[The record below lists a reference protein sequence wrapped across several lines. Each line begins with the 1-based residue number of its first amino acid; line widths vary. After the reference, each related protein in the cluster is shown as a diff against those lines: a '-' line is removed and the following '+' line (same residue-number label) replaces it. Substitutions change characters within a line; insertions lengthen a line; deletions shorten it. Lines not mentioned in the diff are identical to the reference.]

1 MQVLEARSIPSDILS
16 SSPSLTNA
24 TSSSAAVTVAA
35 AAAARAIKGSA
46 MNAAIANGDVGPSNH
61 HNQYGSEITG
71 RATIPTENG
80 IGGSYPGYNGQQH
93 ASSSR
98 LPSDYQNKQS
108 SSKVTSP
115 TMQSS
120 GSTLSPLQAEMPTTA
135 ASLMREGPRDFTV
148 IRDVGDGSFGT
159 VCLADWKSPLPSG
172 TMLSPMQHP
181 TTRPEYVGKRL
192 VAIKKMKKP
201 FPNWDECMKLKELKS
216 LLAIPHHPNII
227 PLYDAFLMPG
237 SKELH
242 FVFEC
247 MEGNLYQ
254 LTKSRKGRSLAGG
267 LVASIFQQ
275 IVKGLHHIHQYGYFH
290 RDMKPENLLIT
301 TTGLAD
307 YPTAS
312 PLAMPGTPP
321 EKDVLVI
328 VKLADFGLARE
339 TLSKPPYTEYVSTR
353 WYRAPEVLLRSR
365 DYSNPVDL
373 WALGTILAEIVNLKP
388 LFPGQ
393 SEVDQVLQICDVIGD
408 PMHDYGND
416 DRGRKKGGGEW
427 QRGVKMAR
435 AVGFEFPVVKPVTF
449 STLFSSKIP
458 PSLIDCIQDLLR
470 YDPRARMTTDD
481 LMNHYYFTTLA
492 PRLQPPQAKAM
503 VAATTPEQQASMMRQ
518 MPKANLQSLA
528 SISSLANVD
537 AASIRRAIPPSHSSV
552 SQLQKIPFGAGPQPI
567 AANHQQ
573 KLQPIRAPIQQQQ
586 QQFDGDIAMDSASP
600 LIHGSS
606 DRGDEL
612 AGMMI
617 NQRNSSVSQY
627 PAFPESASTY
637 SRLSAIGSTQNNNG
651 DVAMMSPA
659 HYPGNSNVSNVTRI
673 DRQGSNSFSS
683 HERHIEAGAAQS
695 YESYGQ
701 SPTSAAPQHQHNATM
716 HGLVSP
722 HPGSTHS
729 SGEYPGG
736 RDQAGTSNETLS
748 SAKDALKKKGGK
760 GWGLNISS
768 VLGGGAAASGAGG
781 DRGAGKSALSNST
794 NSSGQYQQNPQSW
807 QQGNQTNTS
816 IPTSI
821 SASSITP
828 AQQIIADHAQAQQPA
843 KPIDPKKAK
852 KEAEKAAREAEKAK
866 RAAQEQAARERAR
879 AVMQKRNQILASSNA
894 RDQVEW
900 LQLADNDMTK
910 ALQAQ
915 QQAQHIQQ
923 QTQQHQQ
930 QQQAQQQYLHSL
942 APGRPSL
949 QSQQIQYEQ
958 QYGTHPQII
967 NQNTNLIGQLSQ
979 YPGPV
984 NPAVHSYETPLS
996 EKAWGKQPRHTHTSN
1011 SDHSNLSGRLGAGSY
1026 SPSPVGVNNAGRGRV
1041 RPRDADDDI
1050 LAENDPRRQSMQ
1062 SYHTRDSDPGP
1073 MRNAINAYP
1082 HSNHRPETTSSL
1094 NSAPSIIDAASG
1106 RTRYGGGANGGDRSS
1121 IDTRSVASSLDNQ
1134 LILNMENMTA
1144 AETSTSTATNNRY
1157 RQGSMSPGP
1166 IHLVGNRPSFSRQSH
1181 GSRTGSAHRAGSASP
1196 LHHTAAPR
1204 FHPYSSGVVGAA
1216 SHSNPNMPLPSS
1228 AHSSQHGYPLPS
1240 LASIANDSG
1249 SDVMENLQTDIAST
1263 IGPRPRSTR
1272 RMSQSQ
1278 RGLSR
1283 GSAASRDG
1291 SSLRH
1296 ATPSTNATL
1305 VNLGGSNG
1313 ISGNGAN
1320 ASSQVNPMFN
1330 VPSHQYN
1337 QKSFPLTAAHHANY
1351 PYSPTAATQNQPAN
1365 MANLLDQTGLTNR
1378 QGHQANAHNNGMTSL
1393 PPFSELAART
1403 TSGGGGGGGGDGYY
1417 STDNAGGGHHSY

>member
-1 MQVLEARSIPSDILS
+1 
-16 SSPSLTNA
+16 
-24 TSSSAAVTVAA
+24 
-35 AAAARAIKGSA
+35 
-46 MNAAIANGDVGPSNH
+46 MNAAIANADAGPSTH
-61 HNQYGSEITG
+61 LNQYGVNVIG
-71 RATIPTENG
+71 RAGLSPGNG
-80 IGGSYPGYNGQQH
+80 IYESGQQH
-93 ASSSR
+93 ATTSR
-98 LPSDYQNKQS
+98 QPIQS
-108 SSKVTSP
+108 SAIPSP
-115 TMQSS
+115 TS
-120 GSTLSPLQAEMPTTA
+120 LSASQTEMPTTA

-201 FPNWDECMKLKELKS
+201 FPNWSECMKLKELKS

-254 LTKSRKGRSLAGG
+254 LTKSRKGRPLAGG

-275 IVKGLHHIHQYGYFH
+275 IVKGLHHIHQHGYFH

-339 TLSKPPYTEYVSTR
+339 TLSRPPYTEYVSTR

-408 PMHDYGND
+408 PLHDYGSD
-416 DRGRKKGGGEW
+416 EHGRKKGGGEW

-449 STLFSSKIP
+449 STLFSSKVP
-458 PSLIDCIQDLLR
+458 PSLIECIQDLLM
-470 YDPRARMTTDD
+470 YEPRARLTTDD
-481 LMNHYYFTTLA
+481 LINHYYFTTLA
-492 PRLQPPQAKAM
+492 PRLQPPQARAM

-518 MPKANLQSLA
+518 MPKASLQSLS
-528 SISSLANVD
+528 SISSLANAD
-537 AASIRRAIPPSHSSV
+537 AASIRRAIPPSHSTV

-567 AANHQQ
+567 AGNYQVR
-573 KLQPIRAPIQQQQ
+573 LQPLRLQQPHQT
-586 QQFDGDIAMDSASP
+586 DGDIAMDSASP
-600 LIHGSS
+600 LIHGPS
-606 DRGDEL
+606 DRGEGHEVAAL
-612 AGMMI
+612 IG

-637 SRLSAIGSTQNNNG
+637 SRLSAMGSGQVNNNNA

-659 HYPGNSNVSNVTRI
+659 HYAGNSSVARI
-673 DRQGSNSFSS
+673 DRQGSTSISN
-683 HERHIEAGAAQS
+683 HERRADGGAAQS
-695 YESYGQ
+695 YDSYGQ
-701 SPTSAAPQHQHNATM
+701 SSTSAAAGHQHNTM
-716 HGLVSP
+716 HSLLSP
-722 HPGSTHS
+722 HPGSTNS
-729 SGEYPGG
+729 SGEFPAGG
-736 RDQAGTSNETLS
+736 RDQSETSNETLS
-748 SAKDALKKKGGK
+748 SAKDTTKKKGGK

-768 VLGGGAAASGAGG
+768 VLGGGGSNGE
-781 DRGAGKSALSNST
+781 RGAGKSALSSST
-794 NSSGQYQQNPQSW
+794 NSSGQQQQQQQQPSW
-807 QQGNQTNTS
+807 NS

-821 SASSITP
+821 SSSSITP
-828 AQQIIADHAQAQQPA
+828 AQQIVADHAQAQQPV
-843 KPIDPKKAK
+843 KPSDPKKAK

-915 QQAQHIQQ
+915 QAQQ
-923 QTQQHQQ
+923 QMQQQAQ
-930 QQQAQQQYLHSL
+930 QQQAQQQQYLH
-942 APGRPSL
+942 APGSGRPSL
-949 QSQQIQYEQ
+949 QSQQLQYEQ
-958 QYGTHPQII
+958 QYGMQPHVIGP
-967 NQNTNLIGQLSQ
+967 NNSSNGQLSQ

-984 NPAVHSYETPLS
+984 NPNVHSYETAMS

-1011 SDHSNLSGRLGAGSY
+1011 SDHSNLSGGRLAAGSY
-1026 SPSPVGVNNAGRGRV
+1026 SPSPAGMKNVSRGKV
-1041 RPRDADDDI
+1041 RPRDTEDE
-1050 LAENDPRRQSMQ
+1050 LWLSENDPRRQSMQ

-1073 MRNAINAYP
+1073 MRNAIYAHP
-1082 HSNHRPETTSSL
+1082 HSSHRPETTSSM

-1106 RTRYGGGANGGDRSS
+1106 RTRYGGANGGDRSS
-1121 IDTRSVASSLDNQ
+1121 VDTRSVASSLDNQ

-1144 AETSTSTATNNRY
+1144 AETSASTATNTRY
-1157 RQGSMSPGP
+1157 KQGSMSPGP
-1166 IHLVGNRPSFSRQSH
+1166 IHLVGNRPSYSRQSH

-1204 FHPYSSGVVGAA
+1204 FHPYSSNTVGAA

-1278 RGLSR
+1278 RGISR

-1305 VNLGGSNG
+1305 VNFGGPNGTIGGNGSNG
-1313 ISGNGAN
+1313 
-1320 ASSQVNPMFN
+1320 SSQVNPMFN
-1330 VPSHQYN
+1330 VNH
-1337 QKSFPLTAAHHANY
+1337 QKSFPLSAAHHANY
-1351 PYSPTAATQNQPAN
+1351 PYSPTTTTAQNQPAN
-1365 MANLLDQTGLTNR
+1365 MAMLLDHQIVPMNR
-1378 QGHQANAHNNGMTSL
+1378 QSSQSNGQNNAMTTTL
-1393 PPFSELAART
+1393 PPFSEFTART
-1403 TSGGGGGGGGDGYY
+1403 VNSGQGGGGGGQQSGEGMY
-1417 STDNAGGGHHSY
+1417 SNDNGGGGQHSY

>member
-1 MQVLEARSIPSDILS
+1 MQVLEARSITSDLFPT
-16 SSPSLTNA
+16 SSPSHTNA
-24 TSSSAAVTVAA
+24 NTSTASSVPVAVVATAA
-35 AAAARAIKGSA
+35 AQAVKGSA
-46 MNAAIANGDVGPSNH
+46 MNAAIANGDAGPSAH
-61 HNQYGSEITG
+61 RNQYGS
-71 RATIPTENG
+71 TIADRGALPSENHV
-80 IGGSYPGYNGQQH
+80 GGGLSGYDGQQH

-98 LPSDYQNKQS
+98 LPSDYQKQS
-108 SSKVTSP
+108 SKEPSP
-115 TMQSS
+115 IKQNN
-120 GSTLSPLQAEMPTTA
+120 GSTLSPSQTEMPTTA

-201 FPNWDECMKLKELKS
+201 FPNWSECMKLKELKS

-254 LTKSRKGRSLAGG
+254 LTKSRKGRPLAGG

-275 IVKGLHHIHQYGYFH
+275 IVKGLHHIHQHGYFH

-408 PMHDYGND
+408 PLHDYGND

-427 QRGVKMAR
+427 QRGIKMAR

-458 PSLIDCIQDLLR
+458 SSLVDCIQDLLR

-481 LMNHYYFTTLA
+481 LLNHYYFTTLA

-537 AASIRRAIPPSHSSV
+537 AASIRRAIPPSHSTI
-552 SQLQKIPFGAGPQPI
+552 SQLQKVPFGAGPQPI

-573 KLQPIRAPIQQQQ
+573 KLLPIRAPPQQQS
-586 QQFDGDIAMDSASP
+586 DGDIAMDSASP

-606 DRGDEL
+606 DRGDEIATL
-612 AGMMI
+612 MV
-617 NQRNSSVSQY
+617 NHRNSSVSQY

-659 HYPGNSNVSNVTRI
+659 HYPGNNNNLSSVTRI

-683 HERHIEAGAAQS
+683 HERRLDGEAAQS

-701 SPTSAAPQHQHNATM
+701 SPTSAAAHQHNMM

-729 SGEYPGG
+729 SGEFVGG
-736 RDQAGTSNETLS
+736 RDQAETSNETLS
-748 SAKDALKKKGGK
+748 SGKDAIKKKGGK

-768 VLGGGAAASGAGG
+768 VLGGGNNAG
-781 DRGAGKSALSNST
+781 DRGAGKSAFSSST
-794 NSSGQYQQNPQSW
+794 NSSGQQQQNQQSW
-807 QQGNQTNTS
+807 QGNQTTSS

-828 AQQIIADHAQAQQPA
+828 AQQIIADHAQAQQPVKA
-843 KPIDPKKAK
+843 TDPKKAK

-915 QQAQHIQQ
+915 QAQQ
-923 QTQQHQQ
+923 QVQQQAQ

-942 APGRPSL
+942 GTGRPSL
-949 QSQQIQYEQ
+949 QSQQLQHEQ

-967 NQNTNLIGQLSQ
+967 HQNNNLVGQLSQ
-979 YPGPV
+979 YPGPI
-984 NPAVHSYETPLS
+984 NPTVHSYETPLS

-1026 SPSPVGVNNAGRGRV
+1026 SPSPVGMNNAGRGRV
-1041 RPRDADDDI
+1041 RPRDAEDDV

-1106 RTRYGGGANGGDRSS
+1106 RTRYGGAANGGDRSS
-1121 IDTRSVASSLDNQ
+1121 VDTRSVASSLDNQ

-1144 AETSTSTATNNRY
+1144 ADLSTSTATNSRY

-1166 IHLVGNRPSFSRQSH
+1166 VHLVGNRPSFSRQSH

-1204 FHPYSSGVVGAA
+1204 FHPYSSGVVGTA

-1228 AHSSQHGYPLPS
+1228 AHSPQHGYPLPS

-1305 VNLGGSNG
+1305 VNLGGTNG
-1313 ISGNGAN
+1313 AAGNGTN
-1320 ASSQVNPMFN
+1320 GSSQVNPMFN
-1330 VPSHQYN
+1330 VSSHQYN

-1351 PYSPTAATQNQPAN
+1351 PYSPTAAAQSQPAN
-1365 MANLLDQTGLTNR
+1365 MAMLLDQSGSTNR
-1378 QGHQANAHNNGMTSL
+1378 QGGQQLNPHNGMTSL

-1403 TSGGGGGGGGDGYY
+1403 TSGGGDGYY